1 MNAQFDELSKA
12 SIDKNF
18 LLQSVLTSISD
29 GVVISDANGQI
40 ILVNPAAVAI
50 TGRIKPEQL
59 PMEQWSEFYGCYH
72 QDGTTMYTWQELPLA
87 RAIKGESVDEEE
99 MILKNSGLLQPRW
112 ISVSGSPITNEAG
125 TASGAVVVLRDVTE
139 RKRSDTE
146 LRRSNEEL
154 QNFAFVAAHDLQ
166 EPLRTVL
173 GFLDLLSKKYGN
185 GAILDEK
192 AEKYINHSVEGAKR
206 LQRLVGD
213 LLIYSRL
220 STKAPTLVEV
230 DCSKVVAGAIED
242 LRVSI
247 HEAGAKITYDDLPIV
262 VAEKLQLGQLFQNL
276 IGNAIKYRS
285 SEPLVINISC
295 ERQGINWL
303 FTVNDN
309 GIGFEME
316 YAERIFLIFQR
327 LHGRTTYPGTG
338 IGLALCRRIVE
349 RHHGRI
355 WVTSELNS
363 GSSFK
368 FTLPV
373 VEVVQGEKS
382 ND

>member
-1 MNAQFDELSKA
+1 MNSQLNELTKA
-12 SIDKNF
+12 SIDKNY
-18 LLQSVLTSISD
+18 LLQSVLTSIFD
-29 GVVISDANGQI
+29 GVVIADANGQI

-50 TGRIKPEQL
+50 TGRVKPDDL
-59 PMEQWSEFYGCYH
+59 PMEQWSAFFGCYRE
-72 QDGTTMYTWQELPLA
+72 DGTTIYPWQELPLA
-87 RAIKGESVDEEE
+87 RAINGESVDQEE
-99 MILKNSGLLQPRW
+99 MILKNEGLLQPRW
-112 ISVSGSPITNEAG
+112 ISVSGGPILNEAG
-125 TASGAVVVLRDVTE
+125 TADGAVVLLRDVTE
-139 RKRSDTE
+139 RKRSDKE

-173 GFLDLLSKKYGN
+173 GFLDLLSKKYGS
-185 GAILDEK
+185 GTTLDEK
-192 AEKYINHSVEGAKR
+192 AERYINHSVEGGKR

-220 STKAPTLVEV
+220 STKPPSLVEV
-230 DCSKVVAGAIED
+230 DCNSVVKGAIED
-242 LRVSI
+242 LRTPI
-247 HEAGAKITYDDLPIV
+247 YETEAKITIHNLPIV
-262 VAEKLQLGQLFQNL
+262 VAENVQLRQLFQNL

-285 SEPLVINISC
+285 SEPLVIDISC

-303 FTVNDN
+303 FTVRDN

-316 YAERIFLIFQR
+316 YAEKIFLIFQR
-327 LHGRTTYPGTG
+327 LHGRTAYPGTG

-349 RHHGRI
+349 RHQGRI
-355 WVTSELNS
+355 WVTSEPNS

-373 VEVVQGEKS
+373 IEISQGQQ
-382 ND
+382 